1 MGARDRFPYI
11 GRLPDAGSAAG
22 YAARGFRYAPV
33 GAPRSAV
40 GGESALQE
48 AGEDGDCHGR

>member
-22 YAARGFRYAPV
+22 YAARGFRYAPA